1 MFRWTKETTLLA
13 VVAGLVLLAD
23 QVSKYL
29 VKKCLP
35 LGAAW
40 APVPALERWF
50 TLTHTS
56 NTGAAFGLFPKLAPV
71 FLVIAIVVVIG
82 IVLYSG
88 HLSSG
93 QYIVAVALGLQLG
106 GALGNLVDRLRI
118 GHVVDFLDF
127 KVWPVFNLAD
137 SALVVGVIL
146 LLWAFLWAPEQ
157 LSRPDPHPGAEGTT
171 LPPADD

>member
-29 VKKCLP
+29 VKECLP

-106 GALGNLVDRLRI
+106 GALGNLVDRLR
-118 GHVVDFLDF
+118 LDF

-157 LSRPDPHPGAEGTT
+157 LSRPDSHPGAEGTT